1 MIVRDERGSERSE
14 EASIVFSFIVFYGS
28 KVDNDTDGNEYSIG
42 IVEKSET
49 KLLQLKQTT
58 SMIDWKSILIIRN
71 MNHGV

>member
-14 EASIVFSFIVFYGS
+14 GASIVFSFIVFYGS

-71 MNHGV
+71 TNHGV